1 MQYLKYLHALKKTC
15 DIATVLASFAREP
28 LRLPL
33 PLISPNIKK
42 HPDMIN
48 LDFDNT
54 ALVRQKQALEAMLV
68 SNPDTAK
75 AVRKLITQ
83 EIGKARAAIS
93 QSARGS
99 MHSDP
104 RDAYKAVRRSVYKS
118 ILGGQVNIL
127 NPNGGASSS
136 GSSYRPQRKLDTN
149 PHQRG
154 GNRRKRS
161 ARTDQVDGYVG
172 KDRGFILRFVNS
184 GTVSR
189 QTRYGNRGSI
199 AARNFMASSGQRE
212 LEAAAER
219 LGALIDQELVR
230 LMNDKH

>member
-1 MQYLKYLHALKKTC
+1 
-15 DIATVLASFAREP
+15 
-28 LRLPL
+28 
-33 PLISPNIKK
+33 
-42 HPDMIN
+42 MIN
-48 LDFDNT
+48 LEFNN
-54 ALVRQKQALEAMLV
+54 AAIIRQKQALEAMLV

-75 AVRKLITQ
+75 AVRSLISQ
-83 EIGKARAAIS
+83 EIAKARAAIS

-99 MHSDP
+99 LRTDP

-127 NPNGGASSS
+127 NPKGGASSS
-136 GSSYRPQRKLDTN
+136 GSSYQSQRKLDN
-149 PHQRG
+149 HPHQRG

-184 GTVSR
+184 GTAAR

-199 AARNFMASSGQRE
+199 AARNWLATSGQRE

-219 LGALIDQELVR
+219 LSALIDKELVK
-230 LMNDKH
+230 MMSEK